1 MGKGGFMW
9 KRIKNNFDSGIER
22 IKWFSSILSERMKI
36 EFSVIKL
43 VSDSDKKEKER
54 AEKLRLI
61 GERVFEL
68 KEQHEKNVLKD
79 KVIADSI
86 SGVEKLNAEIEDINK
101 KVSEVSKVE

>member
-1 MGKGGFMW
+1 MW

-43 VSDSDKKEKER
+43 LSDRDKKEKDR
-54 AEKLRLI
+54 AEKMRLI

-68 KEQHEKNVLKD
+68 REQQDKNILKD
-79 KVIADSI
+79 KVIASSI
-86 SGVEKLNAEIEDINK
+86 GEMEKLDSEIEDIKK
-101 KVSEVSKVE
+101 KVSEISKVEG

>member
-1 MGKGGFMW
+1 MW
-9 KRIKNNFDSGIER
+9 KRVKNNFDAGIER

-43 VSDSDKKEKER
+43 VSDRDKKEKDR
-54 AEKLRLI
+54 AEKMRLI

-68 KEQHEKNVLKD
+68 REQQDKNVLKD

-86 SGVEKLNAEIEDINK
+86 SAIEKLDSEIEDIKK
-101 KVSEVSKVE
+101 KVSEISKVEG

>member
-1 MGKGGFMW
+1 MW
-9 KRIKNNFDSGIER
+9 KRIKNNFDSGIGR

-43 VSDSDKKEKER
+43 VSDRDKKEKER

-68 KEQHEKNVLKD
+68 KEQQDKNVLKD
-79 KVIADSI
+79 KVIAGSI
-86 SGVEKLNAEIEDINK
+86 SEIEKLNAEIEDINK
-101 KVSEVSKVE
+101 KVSEVSKVEG

>member
-1 MGKGGFMW
+1 MW

-43 VSDSDKKEKER
+43 VSDRDKKEKER

-68 KEQHEKNVLKD
+68 KEQHDKNVLKD
-79 KVIADSI
+79 KVIAGSI
-86 SGVEKLNAEIEDINK
+86 SEIEKLDSEIEDMNK
-101 KVSEVSKVE
+101 KVSEISKVEG

>member
-1 MGKGGFMW
+1 MW
-9 KRIKNNFDSGIER
+9 KRIKNNFDSGIAR

-43 VSDSDKKEKER
+43 VSDRDKKEKDR
-54 AEKLRLI
+54 AEKMRLI

-68 KEQHEKNVLKD
+68 REQQDKNILKD

-86 SGVEKLNAEIEDINK
+86 SEIEKIDSEIEDINK
-101 KVSEVSKVE
+101 KASEISKVEG

>member
-1 MGKGGFMW
+1 MW

-43 VSDSDKKEKER
+43 VSDRDKKEKER

-68 KEQHEKNVLKD
+68 KEQHDKNILKD

-86 SGVEKLNAEIEDINK
+86 NEIEKLDSEIEDINK
-101 KVSEVSKVE
+101 KVSEISKVE

>member
-1 MGKGGFMW
+1 MW

-43 VSDSDKKEKER
+43 VSDRDKKEKDR

-79 KVIADSI
+79 KAITTAI
-86 SGVEKLNAEIEDINK
+86 SEIEKLNSEIEDLK
-101 KVSEVSKVE
+101 KKASEVSKVEG